1 MRHGYRG
8 ASEIA
13 EGVDN
18 LYAFAATSGLVRDSQ
33 FELAFEA
40 TLGDDLVR
48 EFMENENPRA
58 LEAVAHV
65 FRSALTRGLW
75 RTRRN
80 SIAQTLAQI
89 GVSNAAS
96 A

>member
-1 MRHGYRG
+1 
-8 ASEIA
+8 
-13 EGVDN
+13 
-18 LYAFAATSGLVRDSQ
+18 
-33 FELAFEA
+33 
-40 TLGDDLVR
+40 
-48 EFMENENPRA
+48 MEHENPRA